1 MNATASF
8 FDSLLSRWI
17 LSLYLHLLL
26 LWIFTSLRLIFV
38 QGLPCLKA
46 MLVDSLIACTG
57 SPGTG
62 KTTLCS
68 SLPMVL
74 SMAHIAEQ
82 EGCLG
87 AVQSDGAAEI
97 DIAALVD
104 SWQAPG
110 SAIIDGHL
118 SHLLPVEAI
127 LILRCHP
134 EVLRKRLEERGYSPE
149 KVQANVEIELLGG
162 PWNDLIADERPILE
176 IDCSLESRQ
185 AIVAQWI
192 DDGCPHSTTADDAID
207 WVQSLVD
214 ERNPL

>member
-1 MNATASF
+1 
-8 FDSLLSRWI
+8 
-17 LSLYLHLLL
+17 
-26 LWIFTSLRLIFV
+26 
-38 QGLPCLKA
+38 
-46 MLVDSLIACTG
+46 
-57 SPGTG
+57 
-62 KTTLCS
+62 
-68 SLPMVL
+68 MVL

-97 DIAALVD
+97 DIATLVD
-104 SWQAPG
+104 SWQPPHSG
-110 SAIIDGHL
+110 VIDGHL

-127 LILRCHP
+127 IILRCHP

-176 IDCSLESRQ
+176 IDCSLETRLT
-185 AIVAQWI
+185 IVTQWI
-192 DDGCPHSTTADDAID
+192 DDGCPHSTTVDDAID
-207 WVQSLVD
+207 WVQNLVD